1 MQGVTFRRHHRM
13 RGITAVVASVAFVG
27 GTAAACGSSVSSS
40 PAGVVTTLFSDIQ
53 ANNCGA
59 SFAQLSSRLQGQRQ
73 GRYLPARHPARA
85 AVPQQ
90 QVPHRLGRDAR
101 QRGNRQGHPDQ
112 HQRHVGVELDHH
124 RGRQE
129 RLEGRQLGVTLAE
142 RPHPTTAT
150 AT

>member
-59 SFAQLSSRLQGQRQ
+59 SFAQLSSRLQGQLQ
-73 GRYLPARHPARA
+73 GRAGICPLVTQLARRYRNNKFHIDSVVTHGNEATVRA
-85 AVPQQ
+85 TRTNTNGTSVSNSIITVVDKNAWKV
-90 QVPHRLGRDAR
+90 DS
-101 QRGNRQGHPDQ
+101 
-112 HQRHVGVELDHH
+112 
-124 RGRQE
+124 
-129 RLEGRQLGVTLAE
+129 LA
-142 RPHPTTAT
+142 
-150 AT
+150 

>member
-59 SFAQLSSRLQGQRQ
+59 SFAQLSSRLQGQLQ
-73 GRYLPARHPARA
+73 GRTGICPLVTQLARRYRNNKFHIDSVVTHGNEATVRA
-85 AVPQQ
+85 TRTNTNGTSVSNSIITVVDKNAWKV
-90 QVPHRLGRDAR
+90 DS
-101 QRGNRQGHPDQ
+101 
-112 HQRHVGVELDHH
+112 
-124 RGRQE
+124 
-129 RLEGRQLGVTLAE
+129 LA
-142 RPHPTTAT
+142 
-150 AT
+150 